1 VSDLAEHSSGAD
13 GAGPAPA
20 EDETQLSVAS
30 GPLVGPVLR
39 RVVGMLA
46 ARADLP
52 LDRLDDAVLVA
63 DVVASRASA
72 YAPETVN
79 VRLLP
84 GDRTLWLRVGP
95 LRPGGAGA
103 LLGKAAVPDVG
114 SVILKLA
121 DEVQVDTEDSG
132 EEYLRVRLAY
142 DG

>member
-1 VSDLAEHSSGAD
+1 MAAAVTTQEAV
-13 GAGPAPA
+13 PA
-20 EDETQLSVAS
+20 
-30 GPLVGPVLR
+30 GPLVAPVRR

-72 YAPETVN
+72 FAPDTVN
-79 VRLLP
+79 VRLEP

-95 LRPGGAGA
+95 LEPGGARA
-103 LLGKAAVPDVG
+103 LLGETAAPDVG

-121 DEVQVDTEDSG
+121 DEVHVDT
-132 EEYLRVRLAY
+132 
-142 DG
+142 